1 MWNHVT
7 TFEAELLRQLNTP
20 QPKAEVEITSGG
32 PGISLERTA
41 QGWNLCLKQEN
52 MLGRAAA
59 ILEENADRPIGWK
72 YQETPAYEKLGVMLD
87 CSRNAVPKPET
98 LEKFLCILSRMG
110 YNTVQ
115 LYMED
120 VYELEGYPYF
130 GYGRGRYTKEELK
143 RLDRFAAGL
152 GIELIPAIQTLA
164 HLGQSLKWKAMKD
177 LVDVGDILLI
187 DDPETYTLIRKMFAV
202 MRECFSTHRINIG
215 MDEAHMVGLGKF
227 LDRNGYQNRT
237 QLMLRHF
244 QKVHEIAKS
253 YDFTPMMWS
262 DMFFRLASGGDYY
275 APECHIDPEVARTIP
290 EDTTLVY
297 WDYYSEDRAT
307 YDRMLDRHA
316 QLCPN
321 VIFAGGAWKWSGFAP
336 CNQFSMKLADLASAS
351 CTEHGV
357 NEVLITMWGDN
368 GAECSMF
375 AVLPTL
381 QYWAELCWSG
391 KREPQEISRRLETSA
406 GACWEDFMNLDQLLY
421 TPDNPA
427 PGRCAVNASK
437 TMLYEDLLMPL
448 FSPALDSD
456 AWVQHLHACVSKLE
470 NAARKDNDW
479 KVLFA
484 SYSAL
489 ARYLEEK
496 MVLRQ
501 HLIQSWEEKN
511 LEQLKAVA
519 QEISK
524 LQNTLRQ
531 FIQAFH
537 SLWLWE
543 NKAAGLDVFD
553 LRVGGQMQ
561 RLDTAR
567 ERLEAYL
574 AGRTQTLEELDEPW
588 LPFDPAEWDKGHRDS
603 PAPFWHEIASPSSL
617 AMI

>member
-1 MWNHVT
+1 MWNHLT
-7 TFEAELLRQLNTP
+7 SFQTGLLQQLNVS
-20 QPKAEVEITSGG
+20 QPKGEVEVATGG
-32 PGISLERTA
+32 PGISLERTE
-41 QGWNLCLKQEN
+41 QGWKLCLKQEN

-59 ILEENADRPIGWK
+59 LLEENAAQPVGWK

-87 CSRNAVPKPET
+87 CSRNAVPRPET
-98 LEKFLCILSRMG
+98 VEKFLCILSRMG

-187 DDPETYTLIRKMFAV
+187 DDPATYTLIRKMFAT

-244 QKVHEIAKS
+244 EKVHDIAKS
-253 YDFTPMMWS
+253 FNFEPMMWS

-275 APECHIDPEVARTIP
+275 APECQIDPEVARTIP
-290 EDTTLVY
+290 KDTSLVY
-297 WDYYSEDRAT
+297 WDYYSEDRET

-321 VIFAGGAWKWSGFAP
+321 TIFAGGAWKWSGFAP

-351 CTEHGV
+351 CIQHGV

-375 AVLPTL
+375 SVLPTL
-381 QYWAELCWSG
+381 QYWAELCWGG
-391 KREPQEISRRLETSA
+391 KKETQEMSRRLLTCA
-406 GACWEDFMNLDQLLY
+406 GACWDDFMNLDQLLY
-421 TPDNPA
+421 TPDNPT
-427 PGRCAVNASK
+427 PGRCAVNATK
-437 TMLYEDLLMPL
+437 TMLYEDLLLPL
-448 FSPALDSD
+448 FSPALDGA
-456 AWVQHLHACVSKLE
+456 AWALHLKDCVSRLE
-470 NAARKDNDW
+470 NATQKENSW
-479 KVLFA
+479 NVLFA
-484 SYSAL
+484 SYEAL

-496 MVLRQ
+496 MELR
-501 HLIQSWEEKN
+501 LRLERGWKEKDRKQ
-511 LEQLKAVA
+511 LETVA
-519 QEISK
+519 RDIPN

-537 SLWLWE
+537 NLWLWE

-553 LRVGGQMQ
+553 LRIGGQMQ

-567 ERLEAYL
+567 ERMEAYL
-574 AGRTQTLEELDEPW
+574 AGQIQSIEELEEFW
-588 LPFDPAEWDKGHRDS
+588 LPFDPAEWNKGHRDS
-603 PAPFWHEIASPSSL
+603 PAPFWHEIASPSSVAL
-617 AMI
+617 I